1 MRENRPPL
9 PDILNRA
16 DAAPISEMDFARIGE
31 RMEKDKALAQGF
43 LSLSIS
49 GALAGAVLA
58 AAVKEPELWWTRWE
72 PMLGYTL
79 AATSFL
85 LSAGYSLR
93 ISLLSDRLRA
103 MRRERA

>member
-1 MRENRPPL
+1 MGETPQFL
-9 PDILNRA
+9 PDFPIRA
-16 DAAPISEMDFARIGE
+16 HRVLIGE

-43 LSLSIS
+43 LALSIS

-58 AAVKEPELWWTRWE
+58 AAIKEPEPWWARWE
-72 PMLGYTL
+72 PMLGYSL
-79 AATSFL
+79 ACASFL

-103 MRRERA
+103 LRRMGNT